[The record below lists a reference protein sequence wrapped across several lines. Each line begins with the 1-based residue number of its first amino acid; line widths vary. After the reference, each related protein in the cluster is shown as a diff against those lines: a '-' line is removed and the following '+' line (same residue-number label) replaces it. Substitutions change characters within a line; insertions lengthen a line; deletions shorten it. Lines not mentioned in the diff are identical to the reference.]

1 MQWWVVE
8 WGCEKPLVSIML
20 DMEERP
26 CWMAAEDENGD
37 FDRRWWEAI

>member
-1 MQWWVVE
+1 MQGGVVE
-8 WGCEKPLVSIML
+8 WGSEKPFDSIML

-37 FDRRWWEAI
+37 FDRRGWEAI